1 VPDFEIYK
9 NLFLFKFH
17 RLGAPPLNNY
27 LVFTTNLSIYY

>member
-1 VPDFEIYK
+1 VPGFEIYK

-27 LVFTTNLSIYY
+27 